1 MLEDAAGGHYR
12 KLVIADG
19 RIVGAILLGH
29 GNDVAAVRTAI
40 TRGFDVSAHL
50 DALRAGRWDV
60 LAELSGDQPLVP
72 AAAGMKPRNSG
83 AGGGV

>member
-1 MLEDAAGGHYR
+1 MRRRSCSRTRGRYR
-12 KLVIADG
+12 KLVISGG

-40 TRGFDVSAHL
+40 TRGFDVSNEL

-60 LAELSGDQPLVP
+60 LAQL
-72 AAAGMKPRNSG
+72 G
-83 AGGGV
+83 AGAPLTPASVA

>member
-19 RIVGAILLGH
+19 SIVGAILLGH

-40 TRGFDVSAHL
+40 TRGFDVS
-50 DALRAGRWDV
+50 DAPRHAARGPLGRARR
-60 LAELSGDQPLVP
+60 SS
-72 AAAGMKPRNSG
+72 AATSRSSPPPRRRRNSR